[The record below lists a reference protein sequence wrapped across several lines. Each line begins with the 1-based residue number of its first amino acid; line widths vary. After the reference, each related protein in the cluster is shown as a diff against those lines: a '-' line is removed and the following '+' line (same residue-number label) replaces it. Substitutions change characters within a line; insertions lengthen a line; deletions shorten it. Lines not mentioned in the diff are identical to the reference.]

1 MQMKI
6 SMAAFVAVGALISAP
21 VWADDPK
28 FEMSGNVG
36 WSLSDGVTGSGGG
49 IRHPQI
55 NKA

>member
-1 MQMKI
+1 MKI